1 MSQMTPAISSSRP
14 IGTSS
19 SGLSGA
25 SVLQIAVLAVL
36 ILLIYQPALSGVV
49 HKWANDG
56 NWSHGWLV
64 PVFSLYFLIV
74 HRQELKAAPRK
85 GSYFGVVLVLAA
97 LGLLYLSYLR
107 GFGYPQPFSLI
118 PCLMGLVLL
127 VGGWGVLKIA
137 WFPIAFLICAI
148 PLPQALYFDITHPLR
163 RLASRVAGAFLGL
176 LPDVDTEVAGVVIDY
191 SYRMRTSALN
201 VEDACSG
208 MRLMMA
214 FCTLG
219 IAMAYLGDRPLWQ
232 RLIMIACCVP
242 IAVICNSVRV
252 IITGMLHIYGYEE
265 LSQGTAHGLIG
276 LAMLPLALGMFAL
289 CGWILKNMFVEAPEQ
304 EATT

>member
-1 MSQMTPAISSSRP
+1 MTPAISSSRP

-19 SGLSGA
+19 PGLSGA

-85 GSYFGVVLVLAA
+85 GSYVGVVLVLAA

>member
-1 MSQMTPAISSSRP
+1 MGELTPAIAGQDRLQTRSAGFSWV
-14 IGTSS
+14 
-19 SGLSGA
+19 
-25 SVLQIAVLAVL
+25 SVFQIAVLSGL
-36 ILLIYQPALSGVV
+36 ILLIYQPVLQGVV
-49 HKWANDG
+49 HKWATDG

-64 PVFSLYFLIV
+64 PVFSLYFLVV
-74 HRQELKAAPRK
+74 HRQELLAAPRK
-85 GSYFGVVLVLAA
+85 GSYAGVVLLLGA
-97 LGLLYLSYLR
+97 LSLLYLSYLR

-127 VGGWGVLKIA
+127 VGGWGILKVA

-163 RLASRVAGAFLGL
+163 RIASRAAGTLLGL
-176 LPDVDTEVAGVVIDY
+176 LPDVETEVAGVVIDY
-191 SYRMRTSALN
+191 SYGLRTSALN

-232 RLIMIACCVP
+232 RVIMIACCVP
-242 IAVICNSVRV
+242 IAVICNAVRV
-252 IITGMLHIYGYEE
+252 VITGVLHIYGYEE

-289 CGWILKNMFVEAPEQ
+289 CGWVLKNLFVEAPAPEVS
-304 EATT
+304 A